1 MFIEK
6 HSSKNLF
13 SGGFGFKLPYEHGLT
28 MIWLGSVVL
37 GIFLSLL
44 RSTLPQ
50 TLLLMLLFAI
60 TALFSADSFLEM
72 IRSRFKKLYPLP
84 LALVGFFGFIN
95 YVLFFT
101 LYATVVWGML
111 VVSFIIWSLL
121 TLKKTK
127 AQSTTELTIGAF
139 VLSLLSLLIPVV
151 SAAPVFFNAFLS
163 MVLIWWLFAG
173 FSCVLILHVD
183 SLRERVPATIPFIV
197 WLSFFLIFVVGFVIH
212 QNLSP
217 LIMIVGIEPTLHS
230 FRQAL
235 RKESLRIS
243 KRSLKSVGR
252 EQSLRLFLFVL
263 LIVFFH

>member
-13 SGGFGFKLPYEHGLT
+13 SSGFGFKLPYEHGLT
-28 MIWLGSVVL
+28 MIWLGSVIL
-37 GIFLSLL
+37 GVFLSLL

-60 TALFSADSFLEM
+60 TVLFSADSFLEM

-84 LALVGFFGFIN
+84 LVLVGFLGFIN
-95 YVLFFT
+95 YMLFFT
-101 LYATVVWGML
+101 LYAAIVWGML
-111 VVSFIIWSLL
+111 VVSSIIWSLL

-127 AQSTTELTIGAF
+127 AQSTTELTVGAF
-139 VLSLLSLLIPVV
+139 VLSILSLLIPVV
-151 SAAPVFFNAFLS
+151 SAAPVSFNDFIS
-163 MVLIWWLFAG
+163 MTLIWWLFAG

-183 SLRERVPATIPFIV
+183 SLRERISTTIPFVV
-197 WLSFFLIFVVGFVIH
+197 WLSFFLIFVVAFVIY

-217 LIMIVGIEPTLHS
+217 LIMIAGIEPTLHS

-243 KRSLKSVGR
+243 KRSLKAVGR
-252 EQSLRLFLFVL
+252 EQTLRLFLFVVLIL
-263 LIVFFH
+263 LFH